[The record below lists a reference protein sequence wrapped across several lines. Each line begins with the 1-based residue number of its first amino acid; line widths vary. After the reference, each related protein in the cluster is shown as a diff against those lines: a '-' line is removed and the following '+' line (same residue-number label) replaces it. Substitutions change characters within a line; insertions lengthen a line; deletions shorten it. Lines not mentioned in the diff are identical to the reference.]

1 MPRVVRAE
9 VPDAPGLGVELVEE
23 AIRRYPSEGNISHPD
38 PATDYMHVAH
48 RRGRARWLSTEP
60 TERPDYLPG
69 SIF

>member
-1 MPRVVRAE
+1 M
-9 VPDAPGLGVELVEE
+9 
-23 AIRRYPSEGNISHPD
+23 N
-38 PATDYMHVAH
+38 VAH